1 MILICGTFNRLY
13 ILKFKCYTMC
23 EYLWVCL
30 KQFSLYQEIICSIL
44 IEMIVSK
51 GKMENN
57 QFQ

>member
-1 MILICGTFNRLY
+1 
-13 ILKFKCYTMC
+13 MC

-44 IEMIVSK
+44 FEMIVSK
-51 GKMENN
+51 GTMENN